1 MDVIMERIDAHQHFW
16 YYEPVKD
23 SWMTE
28 DMGLIRRDFM
38 PADLL
43 PVIEAL
49 DFKGCVTVQV
59 AQSEAETN
67 FLLKLAA
74 ENQMIRGVVG
84 WVDLISKDIGSMLE
98 KLSENK
104 LLKGFRHV
112 LQAEPDDHF
121 MLSPAFRHGIG
132 LLQKYSFTYDI
143 LVYPRHLKIARELV
157 QGFPE
162 QQFVIDHLAKPHIKA
177 QSIKEWETDI
187 KRIAQMPNVYCKISG
202 MVTEAD
208 LHHWK
213 PSDLIPYLDAVF
225 YAFGPERL
233 MFGSDWPV
241 CLIASTYKQWV
252 DLLELYTMEALSA
265 KQREAF
271 WAGNAIKFYNL

>member
-1 MDVIMERIDAHQHFW
+1 MDYIMERIDTHQHFW
-16 YYEPVKD
+16 HYEPVKD
-23 SWMTE
+23 SWMNE
-28 DMGLIRRDFM
+28 DMDLIRRDFM

-59 AQSEAETN
+59 AQTEAETN

-74 ENQMIRGVVG
+74 ENPVIRGVVG
-84 WVDLISKDIGSMLE
+84 WVDLMADDIENRLE
-98 KLSENK
+98 ELSQNK

-112 LQAEPDDHF
+112 LQSEPNDRF
-121 MLSPAFRHGIG
+121 MLSPAFRRGIS
-132 LLQKYSFTYDI
+132 LLQKYAFTYDI
-143 LVYPRHLKIARELV
+143 LIYPRHLKIARELV
-157 QGFPE
+157 QEFPE
-162 QQFVIDHLAKPHIKA
+162 QPFVIDHLAKPYIKS
-177 QSIKEWETDI
+177 QSINEWEADI
-187 KRIAQMPNVYCKISG
+187 KRIAQMPNLYCKVSG

-241 CLIASTYKQWV
+241 CLIASTYERWV
-252 DLLELYTMEALSA
+252 DLLELYTTQALSVE
-265 KQREAF
+265 QRAAF
-271 WAGNAIKFYNL
+271 WAKNAIRFYNL

>member
-1 MDVIMERIDAHQHFW
+1 MERIDTHQHFW
-16 YYEPVKD
+16 HYEPVKD
-23 SWMTE
+23 SWMNE
-28 DMGLIRRDFM
+28 DMDLIRRDFM
-38 PADLL
+38 PAELL
-43 PVIEAL
+43 PIIEAL

-59 AQSEAETN
+59 AQTEAETN

-74 ENQMIRGVVG
+74 ENPMIRGVVG
-84 WVDLISKDIGSMLE
+84 WVDLMSKDIESMLE

-112 LQAEPDDHF
+112 LQAEPNDRF
-121 MLSPAFRHGIG
+121 MLSPAFRRGIG

-143 LVYPRHLKIARELV
+143 LIHPRHLKIARELV

-162 QQFVIDHLAKPHIKA
+162 QPFVIDHLAKPYIKA
-177 QSIKEWETDI
+177 QSIKEWEADI
-187 KRIAQMPNVYCKISG
+187 KRIAQMPNVYCKVSG

-213 PSDLIPYLDAVF
+213 PSDLMPYLDTVF

-241 CLIASTYKQWV
+241 CLIASTYEQWV
-252 DLLELYTMEALSA
+252 HLLELYTTEALSS
-265 KQREAF
+265 KQRESF